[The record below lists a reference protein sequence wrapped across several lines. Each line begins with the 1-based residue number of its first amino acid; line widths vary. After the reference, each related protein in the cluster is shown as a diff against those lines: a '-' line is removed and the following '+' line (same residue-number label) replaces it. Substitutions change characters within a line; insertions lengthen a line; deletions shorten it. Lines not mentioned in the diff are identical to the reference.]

1 MEKVNLLGIRSVI
14 YPVDDVET
22 SKKWWTKALGIDP
35 YFDEPFYTGYNIGG
49 FELGLFPAGI
59 QENGPVTYWGVD
71 DIESSFR
78 HFTQNDAVVVRGIE
92 EVGAGIKVAIL
103 RSATSEIFGLIFNP
117 HFQVA

>member
-1 MEKVNLLGIRSVI
+1 MEKANLLGMRSVI

-22 SKKWWTKALGIDP
+22 SKGWWTRTLGIEP

-49 FELGLFPAGI
+49 FELGLFPAGVK
-59 QENGPVTYWGVD
+59 ENGPVTYWGVD
-71 DIESSFR
+71 DIDISFL
-78 HFTQNDAVVVRGIE
+78 HFTQNGAVVVRGIE

-103 RSATSEIFGLIFNP
+103 RSATGEIFGLIFNP